1 MENILFFM
9 EGYIDDEELR
19 IELQKE
25 IGHKKGRIARSDIE
39 KIYKIITDINRKT
52 PIFEDLPESLTNLAY
67 NIFYMQIY
75 NRTRVCDYK
84 DIILKINDSITQT
97 SEIIDMIKEEAEAL
111 DSGSKKE
118 AFYKLISNNHS
129 IIAQLYRHRK
139 NFYDSS
145 INVLCE
151 KADRSELGEE
161 ITSKDAIIKLLEL
174 TESGECSRLQRVLD
188 ILMKD
193 GNKLTITDN
202 SGKEQSNASDLK
214 LTDDDIYSLQL
225 LARIEFL
232 DFDSFTHYIIDNLIY
247 NLIQDK
253 DKDKKLHN
261 SIAWLYHIIYNMFI
275 MRNEFNLDKDEN
287 KDRIKT
293 FLDQLKNVKI
303 IGIVFNKSILTV
315 LGQYR
320 DILDHKDFNISNFRN
335 NVLPGYLKS
344 IISDVCGITGKSI
357 KENTKNRNGGTI
369 DTSKNKETGGTI
381 DTSGTTIKGMRTTTI
396 IFIAIIMIVIMI
408 VFSII
413 FLYPN
418 ETKKIMN
425 ILNIM

>member
-1 MENILFFM
+1 M
-9 EGYIDDEELR
+9 EGYIDEEILR

-25 IGHKKGRIARSDIE
+25 FGEKEGEIEDEDIE
-39 KIYKIITDINRKT
+39 KIYKIVIDINKRT
-52 PIFEDLPESLTNLAY
+52 PVFKDLPEPLTNLAY

-75 NRTRVCDYK
+75 NRTFFCDYK
-84 DIILKINDSITQT
+84 DIISEINDSITQT

-111 DSGSKKE
+111 NSGSKKE

-129 IIAQLYRHRK
+129 IMASVYRHRK

-161 ITSKDAIIKLLEL
+161 IPSEDAILKLYEL
-174 TESGECSRLQRVLD
+174 TESGECSRLQKVLD
-188 ILMKD
+188 ILIKHGD
-193 GNKLTITDN
+193 KLTIVDKD
-202 SGKEQSNASDLK
+202 GEEQSNVSDLK

-225 LARIEFL
+225 LARTERS
-232 DFDSFTHYIIDNLIY
+232 DFDSFTYDIINGLIY
-247 NLIQDK
+247 NLIQVQ
-253 DKDKKLHN
+253 DKDKKLHT
-261 SIAWLYHIIYNMFI
+261 SIAWLYYTIYKMSTMEHGFS
-275 MRNEFNLDKDEN
+275 LGKDEN

-293 FLDQLKNVKI
+293 CVDQLNNMESIDI
-303 IGIVFNKSILTV
+303 IDNKSILTL
-315 LGQYR
+315 LGEHSNV
-320 DILDHKDFNISNFRN
+320 LDHKDFNINNFRN

-396 IFIAIIMIVIMI
+396 IFMAIIMIVIMI

-418 ETKKIMN
+418 ETNKIMN